1 MNRIPVV
8 SSDLKSVGYDPAA
21 RVLEVEFKNKKDWGL
36 SPVYQYFNVPP
47 EVPPELYEGLIRAPS
62 KGKFFSAKIRS
73 YPQRYPYQQI
83 Q

>member
-1 MNRIPVV
+1 MMNRIPVV

-21 RVLEVEFKNKKDWGL
+21 RVLEVEFKNKRDWGL
-36 SPVYQYFNVPP
+36 PPVYQYSNVPT
-47 EVPPELYEGLIRAPS
+47 ELYEALMRAPS

>member
-1 MNRIPVV
+1 MMDRIPVV

-47 EVPPELYEGLIRAPS
+47 ELYEGLIRAPS